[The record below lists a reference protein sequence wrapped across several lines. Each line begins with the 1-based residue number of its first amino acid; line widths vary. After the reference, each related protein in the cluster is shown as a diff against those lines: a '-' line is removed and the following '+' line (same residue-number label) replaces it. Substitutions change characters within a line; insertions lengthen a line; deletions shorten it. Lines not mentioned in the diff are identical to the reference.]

1 MENERS
7 LDKPDVAVTDTSI
20 ESGEPPADGPG
31 HPGHPV
37 WLVGAQAVVGL
48 TVLLTLVLA
57 AFVWPATNIAPRDLP
72 VGLAAPDPLAGQIE
86 QGIGRGAEGAL
97 QITRVADRAEAER
110 LIRDREIYGAI
121 VVDSSGASVLTAS
134 AASPV
139 VAQLLGQLANSLG
152 QAFGQQ
158 PQIVDVV
165 PLPADDPRG
174 AGLAGAA
181 LPLVLGAVAAAAL
194 LTRVLPGTLA
204 RLVGVLSLSVVAGL
218 AMAAVLQFWLGSLE
232 GSYWAN
238 AGVLA
243 LALAASA
250 TVLLGLERLLGYA
263 GLGLGAAVLLL
274 LGNPLSGLTSA
285 PELLPRGW
293 GELGQMMPPGAAG
306 TALRSVAFFDGA
318 GAGQALVVLLSWL
331 GVGIVLSLLPGRR
344 RATVPSRIAGGA
356 IRSPVV
362 ALVRVHPG
370 PRSGRAPS
378 GPACGARGPAAPR

>member
-7 LDKPDVAVTDTSI
+7 LDESDVAVTDTST
-20 ESGEPPADGPG
+20 ESDQPPAADSI
-31 HPGHPV
+31 HPAHPA

-48 TVLLTLVLA
+48 AALLTLVLV
-57 AFVWPATNIAPRDLP
+57 AFVWPAANIAPRDLP
-72 VGLAAPDPLAGQIE
+72 VGLAAPDRIAGQIE
-86 QGIGRGAEGAL
+86 QGLSTGAEGAL
-97 QITRVADRAEAER
+97 EITRVVDRAEAER
-110 LIRDREIYGAI
+110 MIRDREIYGAI
-121 VVDSSGASVLTAS
+121 VVDDSGASVLTAS

-165 PLPADDPRG
+165 PLPPDDPRG
-174 AGLAGAA
+174 AGLASVA
-181 LPLVLGAVAAAAL
+181 LPLVMGGLAAAAL
-194 LTRVLPGTLA
+194 LTQVLPGTVA
-204 RLVGVLSLSVVAGL
+204 RLVGVLSLAIVAGL

-243 LALAASA
+243 LAIAASA

-274 LGNPLSGLTSA
+274 LGIPLSGLTSA
-285 PELLPRGW
+285 PELLPGRW
-293 GELGQMMPPGAAG
+293 GELGQLLPPGAAG

-331 GVGIVLSLLPGRR
+331 GVGIVLALLPGRR
-344 RATVPSRIAGGA
+344 RADVPAG
-356 IRSPVV
+356 
-362 ALVRVHPG
+362 
-370 PRSGRAPS
+370 
-378 GPACGARGPAAPR
+378 